1 MGAGPRHKLKSTP
14 GRARLGNRSQRP
26 YVYQGLC
33 HLSQEEYLAFLPA
46 FLPSLVPLSLSP
58 FSLASFL
65 LALNPLPLHPRRL
78 FSSISRER
86 RQLFLSPS
94 FGSKGR
100 ISNDER
106 RGRILKSP
114 RSYLLPRALPSSVG
128 SIGRVDDL
136 AVTRSRRSLNN
147 SSNGDRFNFSNEL
160 DFDFL
165 ILRGKK
171 IKSGMQSPEVRRVIS
186 GKLRLSISLGSF
198 LSSFFLFRDS
208 EAREFRRVILETV

>member
-58 FSLASFL
+58 FS

-160 DFDFL
+160 DFDF
-165 ILRGKK
+165 
-171 IKSGMQSPEVRRVIS
+171 P
-186 GKLRLSISLGSF
+186 
-198 LSSFFLFRDS
+198 
-208 EAREFRRVILETV
+208 VILPYPSREKD